1 MPVKGPAAMPESLL
15 VCYSTLARF
24 CGKFAL
30 AGVRAVLGLR
40 RASKGVLRTIK
51 TSASRCTRRRAVELS
66 PWLREQ
72 KHSLFG

>member
-30 AGVRAVLGLR
+30 AGVRAVLGLLRDR
-40 RASKGVLRTIK
+40 RGSRT
-51 TSASRCTRRRAVELS
+51 TQDRCYIILVRKNAE
-66 PWLREQ
+66 
-72 KHSLFG
+72 